1 MGLDFAL
8 IKQSALPLLS
18 NTPPQKKKIATSR
31 TQMNEIYLK
40 SKTKLC
46 PSLTKILKKLKQFHA
61 TEKVDM
67 NGNKKE
73 RKKENLRI

>member
-18 NTPPQKKKIATSR
+18 NTPPPQKKKKEATSR
-31 TQMNEIYLK
+31 TQMNEIYVK
-40 SKTKLC
+40 SKTKIC
-46 PSLTKILKKLKQFHA
+46 PSLSKILKKLKQFHA

-67 NGNKKE
+67 NGNKK
-73 RKKENLRI
+73 KENLRI